1 MLSYLINKY
10 IARKIERAKKSGEN
24 YADFTT
30 LSSDV
35 IANLKSQNYD
45 VERVS
50 GVVFDR
56 FYRVSW

>member
-1 MLSYLINKY
+1 MLSYLLSKY
-10 IARKIERAKKSGEN
+10 VARKIERAKRGGEN

-30 LSSDV
+30 LSSE
-35 IANLKSQNYD
+35 IINKLKAQDYD